1 MLTTTDIYNLLDMSK
16 DCEICGSRFGEFI
29 CPYCNKTACSSCL
42 VEDKSRCIK
51 CGRLKK
57 PAIRFIRRNSP
68 FILLFVGFW
77 FFTAGVYPFPYF
89 LAIGKSLNPAIM
101 EPILIAT
108 GVMIIPFTF
117 LVIAWKKR
125 PPPK

>member
-1 MLTTTDIYNLLDMSK
+1 MPTTTDISHILDMSK
-16 DCEICGSRFGEFI
+16 NCEICGSRFGEFI
-29 CPYCNKTACSSCL
+29 CPYCDKTVCSSCL
-42 VEDKSRCIK
+42 IQDKSRCLK

-57 PAIRFIRRNSP
+57 PASRFIRRNLL

-89 LAIGKSLNPAIM
+89 MAIGKALNPSIM

-108 GVMIIPFTF
+108 GVMAIPFTF
-117 LVIAWKKR
+117 LIIAWKKR
-125 PPPK
+125 PTPR